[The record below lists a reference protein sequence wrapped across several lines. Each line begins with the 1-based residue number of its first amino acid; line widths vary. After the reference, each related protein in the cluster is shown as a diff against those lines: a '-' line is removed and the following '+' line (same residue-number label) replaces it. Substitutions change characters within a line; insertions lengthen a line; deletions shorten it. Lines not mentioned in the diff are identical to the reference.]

1 MFGAKT
7 GINILMPTVIF
18 KNLIFLPV
26 IFLLATSGIRMY
38 KAILKMKINIKKEL
52 LRHTIVMLISFAFAI
67 IVSCIEAYFS
77 PIMLKLL

>member
-1 MFGAKT
+1 MFGIKK
-7 GINILMPTVIF
+7 GINILMPTIII

-26 IFLLATSGIRMY
+26 VFLLATSGIRMY
-38 KAILKMKINIKKEL
+38 KGIIKMKINIKKEL
-52 LRHTIVMLISFAFAI
+52 LRHTIVMLISFVFAI